1 MFSGFIKAREKDE
14 QKKKE
19 GGRQK
24 KTGGE
29 GRTRIETV
37 FLVSSQRTGTKK
49 NKQGNR

>member
-1 MFSGFIKAREKDE
+1 VAIKPEKTKNAR
-14 QKKKE
+14 